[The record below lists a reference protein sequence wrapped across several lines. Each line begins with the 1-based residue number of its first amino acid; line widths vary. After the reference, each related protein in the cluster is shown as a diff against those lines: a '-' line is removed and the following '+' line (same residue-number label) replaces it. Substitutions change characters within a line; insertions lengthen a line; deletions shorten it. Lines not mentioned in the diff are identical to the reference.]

1 MEMPSEH
8 RYLELIKNTLTFALW
23 EEPKFVPL
31 DSRIFR
37 LPPLLRPV
45 AHAMVYFLNLINLR
59 LYARRRLDPTPEL
72 REEGQYRPE
81 YAHTMIGLKRLN
93 NIQYCVENVI
103 KNQVEGDLIET
114 GVWRGGACIFMKAIL
129 AAYGITD
136 RRVFVADSFE
146 GLPKPDLINYPQ
158 DRESKF
164 HEKKSV
170 LAISKEEVEGN
181 FKAYGLL
188 DEQVVFLKGWFKDT
202 MPTAPI
208 NKLAVLR
215 LDGDMY
221 ESTMEVLTHLYPKLS
236 PGGFC
241 IIDDYGIRFCRQAVN
256 DFRTQLKITSPIQKI
271 DHTSIFWQK

>member
-1 MEMPSEH
+1 
-8 RYLELIKNTLTFALW
+8 
-23 EEPKFVPL
+23 
-31 DSRIFR
+31 
-37 LPPLLRPV
+37 
-45 AHAMVYFLNLINLR
+45 
-59 LYARRRLDPTPEL
+59 
-72 REEGQYRPE
+72 
-81 YAHTMIGLKRLN
+81 
-93 NIQYCVENVI
+93 
-103 KNQVEGDLIET
+103 
-114 GVWRGGACIFMKAIL
+114 MKAIL
-129 AAYGITD
+129 AVYGITD

-158 DRESKF
+158 DKESKF
-164 HEKKSV
+164 HEKKSF
-170 LAISKEEVEGN
+170 LALSREEVEAN

-241 IIDDYGIRFCRQAVN
+241 IIDDYGIRFCKQAVN